1 MGPVWFGDKTGGR
14 GGVDSYP
21 SKEDYVSFQGS
32 GTAHFLRRSPSP
44 GHSCP
49 QGWGLAQRRPT
60 SEGQVG
66 LLILANLI
74 TPVLASVMGTCP
86 AVLGSQISLERRPR
100 TKGTEAQRPR
110 SLSAGMAHT
119 PPPAPA
125 RDGPSS
131 CLHAVS
137 DQELRPLPQVGLA
150 ESRTADP
157 SIMIPCPASA
167 PPKCPEP
174 RAFCPG
180 ALLSCH
186 CCPVGPG
193 SGPLPCPLLPGCA
206 GRRTRVC
213 SPVKY
218 PGAALVRLGNV
229 VLRQES

>member
-1 MGPVWFGDKTGGR
+1 MLGKGWLRAAPIEKEKVPLIPLICPDTAGHLTQAARNMGPVWFGDKTGGR

-119 PPPAPA
+119 PPP
-125 RDGPSS
+125 
-131 CLHAVS
+131 
-137 DQELRPLPQVGLA
+137 RP
-150 ESRTADP
+150 R
-157 SIMIPCPASA
+157 
-167 PPKCPEP
+167 K
-174 RAFCPG
+174 
-180 ALLSCH
+180 
-186 CCPVGPG
+186 
-193 SGPLPCPLLPGCA
+193 
-206 GRRTRVC
+206 RR
-213 SPVKY
+213 SF
-218 PGAALVRLGNV
+218 
-229 VLRQES
+229 